1 MRSVGDGAA
10 TAVVFALCSTV
21 TLAFVAPTTS
31 RRPAA
36 PRAAAQT
43 RMAIATVDEEWD
55 AIVVGSGIGG
65 LSCAAILANA
75 GKRVLVC
82 EAHDRAGGVAH
93 DYEVRG
99 FTFEN
104 GPSLYAGLSPPA
116 SPNPLKHVFQI
127 IGEEPEWLTYD
138 RWGTAFPEGTFAAAV
153 GARDFKERIL
163 PTYGGP
169 NAAAQFE
176 RLMKRVEPLGAAI
189 FGVPSA
195 AVREDAFAALTLGRY
210 GLSLA
215 TLLAL
220 GPAPALSRPFSEVL
234 DKCGVTDKFLRNW
247 LDMICFL
254 LQGAT
259 TKEAPTTL
267 MAYMLSDFYC
277 DGVALDFPKGGTKS
291 IIDALVRGVRTNGEV
306 RLGAPV
312 AKVLAKDG
320 VAAGVELEGGET
332 LRARV
337 VVSNADVWTTRKLL
351 PEHAKLRAYFDEQA
365 ARVTHCD
372 SFLHLHVGIDAVGL
386 PTEPSEALP
395 AQWAALDDW
404 DRGVDAPRNL
414 VLVSMASMLDPSLAP
429 EGCHAI
435 HAYVPATEP
444 FANWEQ
450 FVGEGGYQS
459 KAYREAKEEAVGVLW
474 RAIERYIPD
483 VRKRVKVSLPATPLT
498 HRRFNRRDWGSYG
511 PFLPA
516 TAGQL
521 MGHST
526 PLDGFYV
533 CGDSTF
539 PGIGVPAVA
548 ASGMITAHSI
558 LDVKTHWKNLDK
570 LRIK

>member
-1 MRSVGDGAA
+1 MRTPAA
-10 TAVVFALCSTV
+10 LTAALCSLCS
-21 TLAFVAPTTS
+21 TLAFVPRTRVAP
-31 RRPAA
+31 RVAA
-36 PRAAAQT
+36 PRHATAAMARRAAAT
-43 RMAIATVDEEWD
+43 SDAEWD
-55 AIVVGSGIGG
+55 AIVIGSGIGG

-93 DYEVRG
+93 DYEVQG

-104 GPSLYAGLSPPA
+104 GPSLYAGLSPQA

-153 GARDFKERIL
+153 GAKDFKERIL

-169 NAAAQFE
+169 GAAEQFE
-176 RLMKRVEPLGAAI
+176 KLMKRVEPLGAAI

-195 AVREDAFAALTLGRY
+195 AVREDAFAVLTLGRY

-215 TLLAL
+215 TLLVV
-220 GPAPALSRPFSEVL
+220 GPAPALSRPFSEIL
-234 DKCGVTDKFLRNW
+234 DECGVTDTFLRNW

-277 DGVALDFPKGGTKS
+277 DGVVLDFPRGGSKS
-291 IIDALVRGVRTNGEV
+291 IIEALQRGVAKNGEV
-306 RLGAPV
+306 RLNAPV
-312 AKVLAKDG
+312 AQVLEQGGGTTG
-320 VAAGVELEGGET
+320 VQLENGEI
-332 LRARV
+332 LKAPV
-337 VVSNADVWTTRKLL
+337 VVSNADLWTTRKLIPQL
-351 PEHAKLRAYFDEQA
+351 PKLTAYFDHQA
-365 ARVTHCD
+365 SRVTRCD
-372 SFLHLHVGIDAVGL
+372 SFLHLHVGIDATGL
-386 PTEPSEALP
+386 PMEPSETLP
-395 AQWAALDDW
+395 AQWASLDDW

-414 VLVSMASMLDPSLAP
+414 VLVSMASMLDSSLAP
-429 EGCHAI
+429 EGCHVI

-444 FANWEQ
+444 FEDWEQ
-450 FVGEGGYQS
+450 FVSDGGYQS
-459 KAYREAKEEAVGVLW
+459 KAHREAKDEAVAVLW
-474 RAIERYIPD
+474 RAIERYVPD
-483 VRKRVKVSLPATPLT
+483 VRERVKVELPATPLT
-498 HRRFNRRDWGSYG
+498 HRRFNRRDQGTYG

-516 TAGQL
+516 TGGQL
-521 MGHST
+521 MGHAT
-526 PLDGFYV
+526 PLPGFYV

-558 LDVKTHWKNLDK
+558 LDVRAHWANLDK
-570 LRIK
+570 IRIR

>member
-1 MRSVGDGAA
+1 MRI
-10 TAVVFALCSTV
+10 AVVPCSLCHAAALQ
-21 TLAFVAPTTS
+21 APQTPTP
-31 RRPAA
+31 RRP
-36 PRAAAQT
+36 T
-43 RMAIATVDEEWD
+43 ATSATSSATSDDWD
-55 AIVVGSGIGG
+55 AVVIGSGIGG

-75 GKRVLVC
+75 GKKVLVC

-93 DYEVRG
+93 DYEVQG

-104 GPSLYAGLSPPA
+104 GPSLYAGLSPNA

-153 GARDFKERIL
+153 GAKDFKERIL
-163 PTYGGP
+163 PTYAGP
-169 NAAAQFE
+169 GAADQFDT
-176 RLMKRVEPLGAAI
+176 LMKRVEPLGEAI

-215 TLLAL
+215 TLLAV

-234 DKCGVTDKFLRNW
+234 DQCGVTDAFLRNW

-277 DGVALDFPKGGTKS
+277 DGVVLDFPKGGTKS
-291 IIDALVRGVRTNGEV
+291 IIDALVRGVRKNGEL
-306 RLGAPV
+306 RLNAPV
-312 AKVLAKDG
+312 AKVLMEDG
-320 VAAGVELEGGET
+320 ATTGVELASGEII
-332 LRARV
+332 RAPI
-337 VVSNADVWTTRKLL
+337 VVSNADLWTTRKLL
-351 PEHAKLRAYFDEQA
+351 PDHPKLINYFEKQA
-365 ARVTHCD
+365 ARVTRCD
-372 SFLHLHVGIDAVGL
+372 SFLHLHVGIDATGL
-386 PTEPSEALP
+386 PTTPSEALP
-395 AQWAALDDW
+395 AQWAALEDW
-404 DRGVDAPRNL
+404 GRGVDAPRNL
-414 VLVSMASMLDPSLAP
+414 VLVSMASMLDSSLAP
-429 EGCHAI
+429 EGCHVV

-444 FANWEQ
+444 FEDWER
-450 FVGEGGYQS
+450 FIEEGGYQS
-459 KAYREAKEEAVGVLW
+459 SKYREAKDEAVEVLW
-474 RAIERYIPD
+474 RAIERYVPD
-483 VRKRVKVSLPATPLT
+483 VRERIKVALPATPLT
-498 HRRFNRRDWGSYG
+498 HRRFNRRDAGTYG

-516 TAGQL
+516 TSGQL

-558 LDVKTHWKNLDK
+558 LDVQTHWANLDK
-570 LRIK
+570 LRIR